1 VTTPSRPDATGLLR
15 TAAFALLF
23 AGAAVV
29 GRLTVVEGT
38 GVNLVWPAAGVGA
51 LWLLLQRGRATFVLD
66 CALLVAVV
74 LATDLLTG
82 EDLLVSGGL
91 AAVNLGQ
98 AGLVVLLYR
107 RLAGSTGAAGPLL
120 LDMRDLGGLL
130 LATGIATTAGAAVGT
145 VVLAVADGSWSVL
158 GLVVW
163 QARNGA
169 AVLVVVALGLRVR
182 QLLLTRR
189 GPVVDG
195 MLPFRAPGGW
205 RAVELVL
212 AVAASVLGNVA
223 VFHWMPEYPIAFPL
237 FALTAWVALRFDTG
251 LTVLRTAAVS
261 VVAVVYTLQ
270 GEGPFAAVDDVLVRA
285 GIVQAYV
292 ALGAALGLAL
302 ALNRDERLV
311 LVVRLRDAVD
321 YSEERHRQV
330 EVMARASRTVLL
342 AEDPRA
348 AICAAVREAVGAD
361 GAYLLEPDGEGHLVS
376 TAVDGLDLPPLRFS
390 TDPSASLTARVFEE
404 GAPYFASHVADEEG
418 VSSDLVEHLGV
429 ASAAWQPAVLGE
441 DKVVALIGIL
451 WRQPVDVFCATTRGV
466 LQVLGNEA
474 ARAIERGNHL
484 AELARAADRDQ
495 LTGLANR
502 RRWDEMSTIEVARAQ
517 RSRLPL
523 TLLLLD
529 LDHFKAYND
538 TFGHAAG
545 DVLLH
550 DFAAAATECL
560 RDGDLIARWGGE
572 EFVVAL
578 PDCTDEEA
586 RPVAERIIAA
596 VPFGQSATVGL
607 AQWCRGETAQDT
619 LARADAALYAGKDA
633 GRARA
638 VLAAQPAVVVG

>member
-1 VTTPSRPDATGLLR
+1 MTTPSRPDATGLLR

-270 GEGPFAAVDDVLVRA
+270 GEGPSPRWTTSWSGPASCRPTSPSGPRWAWPWRSTGTSGWSWWSACGTRSTTPRSGTARSRSWPARRGPCCWPRTRA
-285 GIVQAYV
+285 PRSAPPCGRPSART
-292 ALGAALGLAL
+292 APTC
-302 ALNRDERLV
+302 
-311 LVVRLRDAVD
+311 
-321 YSEERHRQV
+321 SSPT
-330 EVMARASRTVLL
+330 ARATWC
-342 AEDPRA
+342 P
-348 AICAAVREAVGAD
+348 
-361 GAYLLEPDGEGHLVS
+361 PPS
-376 TAVDGLDLPPLRFS
+376 TAS
-390 TDPSASLTARVFEE
+390 TCRRSAS
-404 GAPYFASHVADEEG
+404 AP
-418 VSSDLVEHLGV
+418 
-429 ASAAWQPAVLGE
+429 
-441 DKVVALIGIL
+441 
-451 WRQPVDVFCATTRGV
+451 TRPP
-466 LQVLGNEA
+466 
-474 ARAIERGNHL
+474 R
-484 AELARAADRDQ
+484 
-495 LTGLANR
+495 
-502 RRWDEMSTIEVARAQ
+502 
-517 RSRLPL
+517 
-523 TLLLLD
+523 
-529 LDHFKAYND
+529 
-538 TFGHAAG
+538 
-545 DVLLH
+545 
-550 DFAAAATECL
+550 
-560 RDGDLIARWGGE
+560 
-572 EFVVAL
+572 
-578 PDCTDEEA
+578 
-586 RPVAERIIAA
+586 
-596 VPFGQSATVGL
+596 
-607 AQWCRGETAQDT
+607 
-619 LARADAALYAGKDA
+619 
-633 GRARA
+633 
-638 VLAAQPAVVVG
+638 